1 MSIARR
7 AEERYLWMGLALMCG
22 LSGCLESRT
31 TRCGEL
37 YCPEGTTC
45 ASGLNRCVPPAHLA
59 ACQGLE
65 DGASCALSEGS
76 AAQCVEG
83 VCLAVTCGDGLVML
97 DEVCDDGNTH
107 SCDGCSA
114 DCRSTEQCGNGLVEC
129 AEQCDDGPRNA
140 AAPNANCRLGCR
152 RQRCGDGV
160 VDDLSGEDCDGAP
173 PAALDC
179 HAFGYYGGALGCSTA
194 CRSDVA
200 GCVGRCGD
208 GVADVAEL
216 CDGAPPEGQSC
227 LDFGYD
233 VGNVY
238 CGRLC
243 TPTFNTCGRLGFSPM
258 SYSGGGVYLYGA
270 WGSSP
275 SDIFAAGFAGSMLHY
290 DGTSWAPMETGV
302 DVSLYG
308 VGGTGPNDVWAV
320 GREGTLLHY
329 DGGSWAAQASGTDVQ
344 LFAVWAYGPRDI
356 FVGGRVET
364 LPDGG
369 EASVMLYSRGDGT
382 WTKQRLPVRDGGE
395 PYGIFSIWGSSPSDV
410 FAVGAGEVVHF
421 DGGSWSFMSIP
432 EHIRENNRYLNSV
445 WGSGPKDVFT
455 VGELGLV
462 LHYDGQ
468 TWTPMEAGVATLLNA
483 VDGTGPNDVYAVGDE
498 GVALHYNG
506 TRWASLSSNSSLNLV
521 GLSVKADQAIAVGTG
536 TLTRF
541 ERGGPVAS
549 VITTGMTGAITGIW
563 SDGPS
568 NVVAASD
575 EGEIFQFNGKTWSS
589 VFTAE
594 ASLWSVWASGPNDIF
609 VVGRYGTIVHYG
621 GPTKGWTTMD
631 STAPEVLLNWVWG
644 SGPNDVYAVGSEGT
658 LLRYDGSS
666 WTSISTGTTA
676 DLYGVWGSG
685 ASDVY
690 VVGTGGTVLH
700 RDGSAWSTL
709 QTGTTVDFWAVWGA
723 DANEVLLFADLD
735 GVYRLDGST
744 AVPTTVRSLQS
755 FTFGSGTSPTNV
767 FSVEYQGQGL
777 SHFDGVDWASL
788 RIPPK
793 TLYSVFAKGNLAYV
807 GASGGEILEVEQLCA
822 SRERHCSDRW
832 DDDCD
837 GLLNCA
843 DPDCAQAS
851 SCAAGG
857 LCQPVDTLSCNSAT
871 SGSTAGGS
879 PMLER
884 YGCVPWVEAG
894 RERAHRFVAPASG
907 KVTIELS
914 SSAALDVIIIGALA
928 SGACDPQGM
937 CLGSTPRQ
945 GGARQVTFDAVVGET
960 YWVMVD
966 GPAAAI
972 GPYGLQVSC
981 P

>member
-7 AEERYLWMGLALMCG
+7 AEAHYLGMGLALMCW

-45 ASGLNRCVPPAHLA
+45 ASGLDRCVPPASLA
-59 ACQGLE
+59 ACLGLE
-65 DGASCALSEGS
+65 DGASCTLPESS

-97 DEVCDDGNTH
+97 GEVCDDGNTV
-107 SCDGCSA
+107 SCDGCSG
-114 DCRSTEQCGNGLVEC
+114 DCHSTEGCGNGRVEC
-129 AEQCDDGPRNA
+129 KEECDDGPSNA
-140 AAPNANCRLGCR
+140 ATPNASCRPGCY

-160 VDDLSGEDCDGAP
+160 VDKQSGEDCDGAP
-173 PAALDC
+173 PPALDC
-179 HAFGYYGGALGCSTA
+179 HSFGYYGGTLGCSKS
-194 CRSDVA
+194 CSPDVA

-208 GVADVAEL
+208 GVADSEEL
-216 CDGAPPEGQSC
+216 CDGAPPGGQTC

-243 TPTFNTCGRLGFSPM
+243 TPTFNTCGRMGFSPM
-258 SYSGGGVYLYGA
+258 TYSGGGVFLNAA

-275 SDIFAAGFAGSMLHY
+275 SDVFAAGYAGSMLHY
-290 DGTSWAPMETGV
+290 DGTSWTAMATGV

-308 VGGTGPNDVWAV
+308 VTGTSHTDVWAV
-320 GREGTLLHY
+320 GKAGTVLHF
-329 DGGSWAAQASGTDVQ
+329 DGGSWAVQVSGTDTQ
-344 LFAVWAYGPRDI
+344 LNTVWAYGPRDI

-369 EASVMLYSRGDGT
+369 EASLVLYSRGNGT
-382 WTKQRLPVRDGGE
+382 WTRQRLPVRDGGE
-395 PYGIFSIWGSSPSDV
+395 PYRISTIWGTSPTDV
-410 FAVGAGEVVHF
+410 FAVGPGEVVHF
-421 DGGSWSFMSIP
+421 DGGSWSFMSVP
-432 EHIRENNRYLNSV
+432 EQIHDAGIHLYSV
-445 WGSGPKDVFT
+445 WGSGPKDVFA
-455 VGELGLV
+455 VGGV
-462 LHYDGQ
+462 GTILHYDGQ
-468 TWTPMEAGVATLLNA
+468 AWTQMDAGVTSFLNA
-483 VDGTGPNDVYAVGDE
+483 VDGTGPNDVYVVGDE

-506 TRWASLSSNSSLNLV
+506 AHWASLSSNSAQSLV
-521 GLSVKADQAIAVGTG
+521 GLSVRGDQAIAVGTG

-541 ERGGPVAS
+541 ERGGPVTS
-549 VITTGMTGAITGIW
+549 VIATGMIGAVTAFW

-568 NVVAASD
+568 NVVAVTD
-575 EGEIFQFNGKTWSS
+575 EGEIAQFNGKSWSS
-589 VFTAE
+589 AFSAE
-594 ASLWSVWASGPNDIF
+594 ASLWSIWASGPNDIF
-609 VVGRYGTIVHYG
+609 AVGGDGTIIHYG
-621 GPTKGWTTMD
+621 GPSKGWAVMD
-631 STAPEVLLNWVWG
+631 SPQTAFTLNWVWG

-658 LLRYDGSS
+658 LLRYNGASWSS
-666 WTSISTGTTA
+666 ITTGTTA
-676 DLYGVWGSG
+676 DLYGVWGSS

-690 VVGTGGTVLH
+690 AVGTGGTVLH
-700 RDGSAWSTL
+700 RDGAGWSEL
-709 QTGTTVDFWAVWGA
+709 QTGTSVDFWAVWGA
-723 DANEVLLFADLD
+723 NANEVLLFADLN
-735 GVYRLDGST
+735 GVYRLDGTT

-755 FTFGSGTSPTNV
+755 FTFGAGTSPTNV
-767 FSVEYQGQGL
+767 FSVEYQGQGV

-788 RIPPK
+788 RIPAK
-793 TLYSVFAKGNLAYV
+793 TLYGVYAKGNRAYV
-807 GASGGEILEVEQLCA
+807 GAAGGEILEIEQLCA
-822 SRERHCSDRW
+822 SKERHCSDRW

-857 LCQPVDTLSCNSAT
+857 LCQAVDTLSCNSAT
-871 SGSTAGGS
+871 SDSTAGGS

-907 KVTIELS
+907 KVTLELS
-914 SSAALDVIIIGALA
+914 SAAELDVIVVGAFA
-928 SGACDPQGM
+928 SGACDPHGL
-937 CLGSTPRQ
+937 CLGAAARQ
-945 GGARQVTFDAVVGET
+945 SGTRQVTFDAIAGKT

-966 GPAAAI
+966 GPASVLGA
-972 GPYGLQVSC
+972 YGLQVNC